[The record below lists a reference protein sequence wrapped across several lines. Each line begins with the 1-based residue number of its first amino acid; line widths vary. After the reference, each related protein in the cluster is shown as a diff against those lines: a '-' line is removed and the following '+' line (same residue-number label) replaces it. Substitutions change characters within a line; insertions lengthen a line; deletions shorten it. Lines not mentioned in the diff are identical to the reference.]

1 MARQAGAFLKHTRKN
16 QMKYQLRTAAIAAIV
31 LLPMTAMTAPADQVQ
46 AAIKALGANELHTL
60 QFTAIGIRSQFSQGL
75 WSDYPYLPVRTIT
88 NYQLSVDFDAGRL
101 RTDVE
106 AVPGPTAGYF
116 SGSTRQIEALG
127 DGFAWSEPTPVAGQ
141 GAHENVSAAAP
152 QPDAVSERELWLWGS
167 SPQGVLKAAANGTA
181 RAVEGGTELTFMI
194 GKQPMTA
201 YVNQMNQVERLETM
215 MATPVLGDTPFVIRY
230 AGYRDIGGIQFPAM
244 ISETLGGYPIFQLA
258 VTGVQKNPAVSIAVP
273 DKVRAFKAPVPTLK
287 PQKVAE
293 GVYLMAGYTHTSM
306 AVDMGDY
313 IAMVEAPLNETVSAA
328 IIAETKRLIPGK
340 PIRFVINTHVH
351 FDHSGGLR
359 TYVAE
364 GATVITHP
372 ANRAFYE
379 KAWALPRTIEPDRLA
394 KSGKHAKFMDVAD
407 HGAIKGKNGR
417 VIELYRMQG
426 NPHNEEMLI
435 AWLPTERIAFHSD
448 LISGGN
454 LGLEGHPN
462 PSVTNFYDNL
472 QRLKIQPLKFVSGHG
487 ATVQTMAD
495 LTAAAGHAND
505 R

>member
-1 MARQAGAFLKHTRKN
+1 
-16 QMKYQLRTAAIAAIV
+16 
-31 LLPMTAMTAPADQVQ
+31 
-46 AAIKALGANELHTL
+46 
-60 QFTAIGIRSQFSQGL
+60 
-75 WSDYPYLPVRTIT
+75 
-88 NYQLSVDFDAGRL
+88 
-101 RTDVE
+101 
-106 AVPGPTAGYF
+106 
-116 SGSTRQIEALG
+116 
-127 DGFAWSEPTPVAGQ
+127 
-141 GAHENVSAAAP
+141 
-152 QPDAVSERELWLWGS
+152 
-167 SPQGVLKAAANGTA
+167 
-181 RAVEGGTELTFMI
+181 
-194 GKQPMTA
+194 
-201 YVNQMNQVERLETM
+201 VERLETM

-230 AGYRDIGGIQFPAM
+230 AGYRDIGGIQFPAL

-258 VTGVQKNPAVSIAVP
+258 VTGVQKNPAVSIPVP
-273 DKVRAFKAPVPTLK
+273 DNVRAFKAPVPTLR
-287 PQKVAE
+287 PQKVAD
-293 GVYLMAGYTHTSM
+293 GVYLMAGFTHTSM

-313 IAMVEAPLNETVSAA
+313 IAMVEAPLNESVSAA

-394 KSGKHAKFMDVAD
+394 KSGKRAKFMDVAD

-435 AWLPTERIAFHSD
+435 AWLPTDRIAFHSD
-448 LISGGN
+448 LISGGD
-454 LGLEGHPN
+454 LGLQGRPN

-487 ATVQTMAD
+487 SIVQTMAD